1 MTIKKPIAII
11 PARVGSQRIKLKNVI
26 LFHNKPLIYWTIKSA
41 VESKVFAKIYI
52 STDGTIIKNE
62 LNKFKKFKNKIFFLY
77 RPKKLSGSKTKTSS
91 LIKYL
96 IKKNSLEKFFTDFIL
111 LQPTSPLRRK
121 EHIMKMWN
129 IYKKYNLKDLF
140 SVSEKKNKFV
150 INKNNR
156 NIFSGEK
163 KINSKK
169 LKSVFQNGSIYIKN
183 LQSFKRDPNFVT
195 KNSSLY
201 FMCKRV
207 SLDVDTL
214 KDLEK

>member
-1 MTIKKPIAII
+1 MTTKKPIAII
-11 PARVGSQRIKLKNVI
+11 PARVGSQRIKLKNLI

-41 VESKVFAKIYI
+41 VESKIFAKIYI

-62 LNKFKKFKNKIFFLY
+62 LNKFKEFKNKIFFLY

-121 EHIMKMWN
+121 EHIRKMWN

-140 SVSEKKNKFV
+140 SISEKKNKFV

-183 LQSFKRDPNFVT
+183 LQSFKKDPNFVT

-201 FMCKRV
+201 FMSKRI

>member
-1 MTIKKPIAII
+1 MTTKKPIAII

-41 VESKVFAKIYI
+41 IESKVFAKIYI

-62 LNKFKKFKNKIFFLY
+62 LNKFKEFKNKIFFLY

-121 EHIMKMWN
+121 EHIRKMWN

-140 SVSEKKNKFV
+140 SISEKKNKFI

-183 LQSFKRDPNFVT
+183 LQSFKKDPNFVT

-201 FMCKRV
+201 FMSKKI

-214 KDLEK
+214 KDL

>member
-1 MTIKKPIAII
+1 MTTKKPIAII

-41 VESKVFAKIYI
+41 IESKVFAKIYI

-62 LNKFKKFKNKIFFLY
+62 LNKFKEFKNKIFFLY

-121 EHIMKMWN
+121 EHIRKMWN

-140 SVSEKKNKFV
+140 SISEKKNKFV

-183 LQSFKRDPNFVT
+183 LQSFKKDPNFVT

-201 FMCKRV
+201 FMSKKI

-214 KDLEK
+214 KDL

>member
-1 MTIKKPIAII
+1 MTTKKPIAII

-62 LNKFKKFKNKIFFLY
+62 LNKFKEFKNKIFFLY

-121 EHIMKMWN
+121 EHIRKMWN

-140 SVSEKKNKFV
+140 SISEKKNKFV

-183 LQSFKRDPNFVT
+183 LQSFKKDPNFVT

-201 FMCKRV
+201 FMSKRI

>member
-1 MTIKKPIAII
+1 MTTKKPIAII

-41 VESKVFAKIYI
+41 IESKVFAKIYI

-62 LNKFKKFKNKIFFLY
+62 LNKFKEFKNKIFFLY

-121 EHIMKMWN
+121 EHIRKMWN

-140 SVSEKKNKFV
+140 SISEKKNKFV

-183 LQSFKRDPNFVT
+183 LQSFKKDPNFVT

-201 FMCKRV
+201 FMSKRI